1 MNIVI
6 CVTSRI
12 ENFCGAKLE
21 GLVKS
26 ATSFKEN
33 GQEYRNDHG

>member
-6 CVTSRI
+6 CVASKI

-26 ATSFKEN
+26 ATFFKES
-33 GQEYRNDHG
+33 GQKH